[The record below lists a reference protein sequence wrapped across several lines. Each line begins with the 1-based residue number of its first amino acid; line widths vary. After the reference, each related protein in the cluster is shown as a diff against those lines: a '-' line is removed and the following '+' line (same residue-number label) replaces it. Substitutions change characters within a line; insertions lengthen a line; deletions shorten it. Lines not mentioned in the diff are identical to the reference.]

1 MKALIGLRPVITH
14 KGSEQAVFVMSALRD
29 YDIVKKIGYIIGDNH
44 GSNDTLCR
52 SLETYLSNEDIE
64 WDPVKHRIRCMGH
77 VLNLAV
83 QYFLFGDNTS
93 NEVDEP
99 NEVDGSDGSDES
111 DGSGTDETEVQSG
124 KKKKPRGKKGW
135 RQMGPLGKLHNIAVF
150 IRSSVPRFD
159 DFESLAHRTLPLDNS
174 TRWNSWHEMLSVA
187 IEKESVI
194 DEYCKKW
201 FNKLKDDYLS
211 PEDWTFLRAIAKFLQ
226 PFHRATLETEG
237 DNATIDRLLWTMDIL
252 SKHYDSSLV

>member
-1 MKALIGLRPVITH
+1 
-14 KGSEQAVFVMSALRD
+14 MSALRD